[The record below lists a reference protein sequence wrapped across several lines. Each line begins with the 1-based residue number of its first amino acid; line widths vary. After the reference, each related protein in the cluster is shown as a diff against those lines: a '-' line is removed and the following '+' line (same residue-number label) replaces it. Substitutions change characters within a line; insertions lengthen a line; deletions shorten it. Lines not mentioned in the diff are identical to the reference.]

1 MLDSTGLELGMSLDD
16 STELISALDSIK
28 VELESWLDNV
38 SELESSTLLM
48 SINGLLEL
56 SLDGP
61 SELES
66 SIDALLESTLE
77 EISEA
82 EGGADD
88 EDGAL

>member
-28 VELESWLDNV
+28 VELESWLDNA

-66 SIDALLESTLE
+66 SIGALLESTVE

-82 EGGADD
+82 EGGADV
-88 EDGAL
+88 EDGVL